1 MSTPGVP
8 DAPDESCR
16 HRETVRLPASTAKEV
31 RRLVEEGE
39 YPNRSAAIRA
49 GVRLLIDHE
58 SGGFHGSNDAPVST
72 DSTETAESSDA
83 TDTADTTD
91 SSDTSDPTGT
101 TDTSGPTGTADTTAP
116 SDAPN
121 SPASTEPTLGGGHRG
136 GR

>member
-16 HRETVRLPASTAKEV
+16 HRETVRLPASTAEAI

-58 SGGFHGSNDAPVST
+58 SGGFHGSTGASASADST
-72 DSTETAESSDA
+72 DTTESSDP
-83 TDTADTTD
+83 TGTADTTD

-101 TDTSGPTGTADTTAP
+101 ADTSDSAGTTDATTP

>member
-16 HRETVRLPASTAKEV
+16 HRETVRLPASTAKEI

-58 SGGFHGSNDAPVST
+58 SGGFHGSNDAPAST
-72 DSTETAESSDA
+72 DSTETTESSDA
-83 TDTADTTD
+83 
-91 SSDTSDPTGT
+91 
-101 TDTSGPTGTADTTAP
+101 TGTADTTAP